1 MHSSLQR
8 LNAISAFATSV
19 VLGMLI
25 FIAAI
30 SYPIHKPSGTVQVNR
45 LQVVQA
51 KARWHMDRRAQDYMK
66 ATFDIDADFTPLF
79 NWNTK
84 QVFVSLAAEY
94 VSPKHAVNQAVI
106 WDRIVR
112 RKQDAHIAIEGQP
125 NKYGFKAVNK
135 SFQNITDVTFTLKWN
150 AMPHVGA
157 LAYGDEARTGSIKVP
172 AKSVVA
178 ADGSPLKVETL
189 YY

>member
-1 MHSSLQR
+1 MHSSLHR
-8 LNAISAFATSV
+8 LNTITAFATSV
-19 VLGMLI
+19 ILGLLA

-30 SYPIHKPSGTVQVNR
+30 SYPLHKPSGTVQVNKI
-45 LQVVQA
+45 QVLHG
-51 KARWHMDRRAQDYMK
+51 KARWHMDRRAQEYAK
-66 ATFDIDADFTPLF
+66 ATFDIDADFSSLF

-94 VSPKHAVNQAVI
+94 VTAKHAVNQAVI

-112 RKQDAHIAIEGQP
+112 RKQDAHVAIEGEV
-125 NKYGFKAVNK
+125 NKYGFKAIDK
-135 SFQNITDVTFTLKWN
+135 SFKNITDVTFTLKWN

-172 AKSVVA
+172 ARALVD
-178 ADGSPLKVETL
+178 ADGKPIKLQTL